1 MKLFPAKLKKPAAA
15 PRHILQASV
24 VRRSARAA
32 SIEEEEEPTTSFT
45 TALVVVVILHL
56 VAAGGVYMFESIKT
70 HHPNAFE
77 GARTPATTKTAVVA
91 PGAPAVAAPVAAT
104 HSKTAETTAP
114 AADPVK
120 KPALAS
126 ATTTTAASAEVKDS
140 GTTYTVVKGDNPVS
154 ISKRLRVSQE
164 ELLKLNKIDDPKK
177 LRIGQKLHVPVKLH
191 AASN

>member
-1 MKLFPAKLKKPAAA
+1 MKLFSAKPKRPTVAS
-15 PRHILQASV
+15 RQILQASV

-77 GARTPATTKTAVVA
+77 GARASAVAKTATA
-91 PGAPAVAAPVAAT
+91 PTAPSAPAAAAPVA
-104 HSKTAETTAP
+104 SVPKTAP
-114 AADPVK
+114 AAVDPVK
-120 KPALAS
+120 KIPAAT
-126 ATTTTAASAEVKDS
+126 ATTTASAEIKDS
-140 GTTYTVVKGDNPVS
+140 GTTYTVVKGDNPVN
-154 ISKRLRVSQE
+154 ISRRLHVSQE
-164 ELLKLNKIDDPKK
+164 DLLKLNRIDDPKK
-177 LRIGQKLHVPVKLH
+177 LRIGLKLRVPAKLR

>member
-1 MKLFPAKLKKPAAA
+1 MKLFPAKPRKPAVAS
-15 PRHILQASV
+15 RQILQASV

-77 GARTPATTKTAVVA
+77 GTRASAVAKTAT
-91 PGAPAVAAPVAAT
+91 PGTPAVAAPVAAAPAAP
-104 HSKTAETTAP
+104 KTAP
-114 AADPVK
+114 AAVEPVK
-120 KPALAS
+120 KPATAS
-126 ATTTTAASAEVKDS
+126 TTSASTELKDS
-140 GTTYTVVKGDNPVS
+140 GTTYTVVKGDNPVN
-154 ISKRLRVSQE
+154 ISRRLRVSQE
-164 ELLKLNKIDDPKK
+164 DLLKLNRIDDPKK
-177 LRIGQKLHVPVKLH
+177 LRIGLKLRVPAKLH